1 MKSNYTTEQ
10 VNGILAEWKEL
21 VFKNHFSEQDFD
33 KFKKDKGL
41 IPTLEVGWYRYD
53 SEPKYLMY
61 RDKTFLYG
69 FCTDGSWLDKE
80 SDHNGLIGINE
91 YTLATTE
98 EVETA
103 LKAEATKRGF
113 KEGVTVECLTGN
125 FKTALAGD
133 YYQPNGYDYDQ
144 IWMLESTGDSVQL
157 FARGKWAKIAE
168 PKVLEL
174 TMSELENKYGCKVK
188 IIKE

>member
-33 KFKKDKGL
+33 KFKKSHGL
-41 IPTLEVGWYRYD
+41 IPTLEVGKWY
-53 SEPKYLMY
+53 LNGNG
-61 RDKTFLYG
+61 KTLLCYQGGDGYNYG
-69 FCTDGSWLDKE
+69 F
-80 SDHNGLIGINE
+80 NE
-91 YTLATTE
+91 AFNWSNTLGHAFQKGYVEATTE